1 MYIKWQKRN
10 DEFLYRWCSDS
21 AENKGCDAKKKFSGI
36 KRHIAVATY
45 GLPHAIHITTA
56 NITDRAGAIIMF
68 ESAKD
73 NLAEVQNV
81 LVDGGYRGKKFVA
94 TVD

>member
-1 MYIKWQKRN
+1 
-10 DEFLYRWCSDS
+10 
-21 AENKGCDAKKKFSGI
+21 
-36 KRHIAVATY
+36 
-45 GLPHAIHITTA
+45 
-56 NITDRAGAIIMF
+56 MF